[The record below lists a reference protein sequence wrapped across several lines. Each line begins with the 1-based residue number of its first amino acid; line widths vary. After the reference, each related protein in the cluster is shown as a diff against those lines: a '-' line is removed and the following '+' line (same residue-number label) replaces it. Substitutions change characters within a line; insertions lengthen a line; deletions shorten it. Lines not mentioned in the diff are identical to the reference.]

1 MSPIAIV
8 LLTLLALLII
18 AGMPVGFSLALAS
31 LGALLVQGN
40 IPLVVVPQRLFT
52 ATDSFALLAV
62 PFFILAGEI
71 MQEGGISRRLV
82 AFANNLLGWI
92 SGGLALVSIA
102 AAAFFAAISGSGAA
116 TTAAIGS
123 VMVPEMKKR
132 GYAPD
137 FAAAIQAL
145 GGTLGIVIPP
155 SIPFVVYGIITGASV
170 GALFLS
176 GIVPGILGA
185 VVYMFLAYWLS
196 RKAGYRATRRAT
208 LAELFRSFCDAFWG
222 LLMPLIILGGIYGGI
237 FTPTEAAVVA
247 VVWAIFVAIVIYREI
262 KFQDLKRI
270 FVNAGLGSTMVM
282 FLIASASLFGW
293 IMTRENIPQQ
303 IATAIVHVAQTPLSF
318 LLIVNLVYFVAGM
331 LLDTTAV
338 ILLLVPI
345 FYPITVQLGIDP
357 VHFGLIT
364 IFNLGLGQIT
374 PPFGVCLFVASG
386 ISNVSLA
393 RITKA
398 IWPFIIAGIALVLL
412 CTYVPAIS
420 LWLPGFLMG

>member
-1 MSPIAIV
+1 MSVTAIV
-8 LLTLLALLII
+8 LLVLLAVLILG
-18 AGMPVGFSLALAS
+18 GMPVGFSLALAS

-82 AFANNLLGWI
+82 AFANDLLGWI

-102 AAAFFAAISGSGAA
+102 ASAFFAAISGSGAA

-123 VMVPEMKKR
+123 VMVPEMKDR

-137 FAAAIQAL
+137 FAAVIQAL

-185 VVYMFLAYWLS
+185 VVYMFLAYWLC

-208 LAELFRSFCDAFWG
+208 FRELVRSFRDAFWG
-222 LLMPLIILGGIYGGI
+222 LLMPLIILGGIYGGV

-247 VVWAIFVAIVIYREI
+247 VVWAIFVALFIYREI
-262 KFQDLKRI
+262 QFKDLRRI

-282 FLIASASLFGW
+282 FLIAAASLFGW

-303 IATAIVHVAQTPLSF
+303 IATGIVQVAKTPVTF
-318 LLIVNLVYFVAGM
+318 LLLVNLVYLIAGM

-345 FYPITVQLGIDP
+345 FYPIVVQLGINP
-357 VHFGLIT
+357 VHFGLMS

-386 ISNVSLA
+386 ISGVSLA

-398 IWPFIIAGIALVLL
+398 IWPFIVAGIALVLL
-412 CTYVPAIS
+412 YTYVPAIS
-420 LWLPGFLMG
+420 LWLPGLLGG